1 MKKIISA
8 AVCTLLAMTLT
19 GCSWF
24 ESHPIDHEAKEALVV
39 EYMNEKYG
47 KKFITGGSINP
58 HTWAPKEDP
67 FSEYYATDVYI
78 ENDPDKEKY
87 IVYHDDNETHEEIW
101 IIGDEYMMSI
111 VEPYIRQFVEESLKK
126 YAPCADT
133 YLLIWGA
140 GSSDIREQT
149 TSFTTDFCFN
159 RDFPVVSSYNEFLK
173 QTKNIYLNLCI
184 VVPDSEQDIESV
196 DQDWKKWRE
205 YMYSNFNNNM
215 DLCLHTAE
223 DESFFGADRTRPDK
237 QMNFNTTHS
246 ISLNDFSKYY

>member
-8 AVCTLLAMTLT
+8 AVCTLLAMNLI

-24 ESHPIDHEAKEALVV
+24 ESHPIDHEAKKALVV

-87 IVYHDDNETHEEIW
+87 VVYHDDNETHEEIW
-101 IIGDEYMMSI
+101 IIGDGYMMNI
-111 VEPYIRQFVEESLKK
+111 VEPYIRQFVDESLKK
-126 YAPCADT
+126 YAPCDDK
-133 YLLIWGA
+133 YFRLLCA
-140 GSSDIREQT
+140 GSSDIHEQT
-149 TSFTTDFCFN
+149 RAFRYEFCFS
-159 RDFPVVSSYNEFLK
+159 RDFPVVSSYDEFLK
-173 QTKNIYLNLCI
+173 QTKNIYLDLCI

-196 DQDWKKWRE
+196 AQDWIKWRE
-205 YMYSNFNNNM
+205 YMYSNFNSNIN
-215 DLCLHTAE
+215 LWLHIAE
-223 DESFFGADRTRPDK
+223 DDSFFGADYTRPDIH
-237 QMNFNTTHS
+237 MSFDTTHR
-246 ISLNDFSKYY
+246 INLKDFSE